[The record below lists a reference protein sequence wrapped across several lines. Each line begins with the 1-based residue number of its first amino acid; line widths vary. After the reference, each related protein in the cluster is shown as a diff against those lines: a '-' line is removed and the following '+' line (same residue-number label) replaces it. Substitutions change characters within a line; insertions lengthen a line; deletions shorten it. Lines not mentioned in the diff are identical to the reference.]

1 MKMKR
6 VMSYLL
12 TLVIAGSVGFSAAAV
27 DCGNQIQPIES
38 IVLRAT
44 GHFDIDVPAKT
55 LRKAGTSFSME
66 YGETVTIKAS
76 YTPFS
81 ANVDFGL
88 IDSNGNFYHFTETD
102 GSVDRTI
109 RISSRGNYTF
119 AVRNNSSYEI
129 SVSGYVNY

>member
-1 MKMKR
+1 MIS
-6 VMSYLL
+6 VLL
-12 TLVIAGSVGFSAAAV
+12 SLVVASSVSVSATAAGCT
-27 DCGNQIQPIES
+27 DQIQARDS

-88 IDSNGNFYHFTETD
+88 IDSK
-102 GSVDRTI
+102 
-109 RISSRGNYTF
+109 
-119 AVRNNSSYEI
+119 EI
-129 SVSGYVNY
+129 STILLRQTVVLIGPSEFRQEEVYFRCTEQLFLRNQCFGVC